1 MLRRQLKK
9 LDSHSTTQRAATG
22 FDESSK
28 QFGVETVGNLHAFFL
43 RTSALEVSAAAAR
56 LALVPDNEKPTL
68 LVIDGHSLA
77 FRAFYALPVDSF
89 TTRDGQHTNAIH
101 GFLSMLILLLQNEK
115 PTHLA
120 VAFDLSRQSFRT
132 REYAEY
138 KGTRGETPVEFVG
151 QIPLLQEAL
160 AALNITTITKEDYE
174 ADDILAT
181 LATRGA
187 AEGFD
192 VLVVSGDRDAIQMV
206 NDDVTLLY
214 PNARG
219 VSELK
224 RYDRDAVVERYGIEP
239 AQYPDVAALV
249 GETSDNLIGID
260 KVGEKT
266 AVKWITAYGSLDGVL
281 KHADQITGVVGE
293 KLREQKDRAIR
304 NRKLNHLV
312 TDVDL
317 PVELSSLER
326 REFNDDAVREVF
338 DRLQF
343 KTLFDRVMKIAAAER
358 GIDAAPAQ
366 LAPQNEIPVIHT
378 FTDDELG
385 SWLGA
390 VSAEG
395 SALGLRVASHNGA
408 VAGFGIATLGETAFI
423 AWNAGEKH
431 PALEAWLASD
441 SPKALHGAKYQ
452 LKILA
457 AAGFSLNGIAFDT
470 MLGAWLMKPGSKPE
484 ALDAQVYN
492 YLGETLQQ
500 SDPNQLVPENEG
512 ASPATEA
519 WFVLRIADYL
529 AEKLDAGSLAVLKEI
544 EVPLIPI
551 LANMEIVGITVNQT
565 ILGRLTADLGQKAGE
580 AAQKAY
586 AEIGREI
593 NLGSPKQ
600 LQEVLFDQL
609 GMPKTRSNKTGFS
622 TDAASLTDLQEQ
634 NPHPFLDLL
643 LQHRDATKLMQIIAS
658 IDKAVDRTGR
668 VHTTYEQAGSS
679 TGRIA
684 SNEPNL
690 QNVPIKTEVGREIRA
705 SFEAG
710 QGFETLL
717 TADYSQIEMRIM
729 AHLSGDEG
737 LRLAFNEGEDLHRFV
752 GSRIFGV
759 PPADVTPFM
768 RTKVKAMSYGLAY
781 GLSAFGLSKQLRIET
796 SEAKEL
802 MTDYFA
808 RFGAVRDYLRD
819 VVEQAKV
826 DGFTTTIF
834 GRRRPFGDL
843 HSSNRVLRENAARQ
857 ALNSPIQG
865 SAADILKRAMITISS
880 DMAAQQMRSNML
892 LQVHD
897 ELVFEVF
904 PGELV
909 ALTELV
915 RHRMSTA
922 AELSVPLEVQIGTGP
937 NWDAAAH

>member
-1 MLRRQLKK
+1 
-9 LDSHSTTQRAATG
+9 
-22 FDESSK
+22 
-28 QFGVETVGNLHAFFL
+28 
-43 RTSALEVSAAAAR
+43 
-56 LALVPDNEKPTL
+56 VPDSEKPTL

-120 VAFDLSRQSFRT
+120 VAFDISRFSFRT
-132 REYAEY
+132 REYPEY
-138 KGTRGETPVEFVG
+138 KGTRGETPPEFVG
-151 QIPLLQEAL
+151 QIPLLEEAL
-160 AALNITTITKEDYE
+160 KAMGITTISKEDYE

-187 AEGFD
+187 AEGFE

-206 NDDVTLLY
+206 KPGVTLLY

-224 RYDRDAVVERYGIEP
+224 RYDRDAVMERYGIEP
-239 AQYPDVAALV
+239 EQYPDVAALV

-266 AVKWITAYGSLDGVL
+266 AVKWINLYGSLDGIL
-281 KHADQITGVVGE
+281 EHADEITGVVGE

-304 NRKLNHLV
+304 NRKLNHLL
-312 TDVDL
+312 TDIPL
-317 PVELSSLER
+317 PVGPADLLR
-326 REFNDDAVREVF
+326 KPMDVAAVRGVF

-343 KTLFDRVMKIAAAER
+343 KTLLDRVLKIAAAE
-358 GIDAAPAQ
+358 GGADAIADTAPA
-366 LAPQNEIPVIHT
+366 ASGIPVIRT
-378 FTDDELG
+378 MVDEDLG
-385 SWLGA
+385 KWLGTQS
-390 VSAEG
+390 VNG
-395 SALGLRVASHNGA
+395 QSALGLRIESANG
-408 VAGFGIATLGETAFI
+408 VVTGFGIGAPDETAFVPW
-423 AWNAGEKH
+423 ASGRMDYV
-431 PALEAWLASD
+431 ALEQWLASD
-441 SPKALHGAKYQ
+441 APKVMTGSKAQ
-452 LKILA
+452 LKIARDSGLEV
-457 AAGFSLNGIAFDT
+457 NGIAYDT
-470 MLGAWLMKPGSKPE
+470 ILAGWLLKPGTKSE
-484 ALDAQVYN
+484 TLESQVEY

-500 SDPNQLVPENEG
+500 SDPNQLVPETEP

-519 WFVLRIADYL
+519 WYSLRLASYL
-529 AEKLDAGSLAVLKEI
+529 SEKLDAGSLGVLENI
-544 EVPLIPI
+544 EMPLVPV
-551 LANMEIVGITVNQT
+551 LATMERTGITVNRE
-565 ILGRLTADLGQKAGE
+565 LLSRLTSDLGAKAAE
-580 AAQKAY
+580 VAAKAF

-622 TDAASLTDLQEQ
+622 TDAASLADLQDQ
-634 NPHPFLDLL
+634 APHPFLDLL
-643 LQHRDATKLMQIIAS
+643 LQHRDATKLLQIIAS
-658 IDKAVDRTGR
+658 IDKAVDSGGR
-668 VHTTYEQAGSS
+668 VHTTYEQAGSA

-684 SNEPNL
+684 SNDPNL
-690 QNVPIKTEVGREIRA
+690 QNVPVKTETGREIRA
-705 SFEAG
+705 AFEAG
-710 QGFETLL
+710 AEYETLL

-737 LRLAFNEGEDLHRFV
+737 LIEAFNGGEDLHRFV
-752 GSRIFGV
+752 GARIFHV
-759 PPADVTPFM
+759 EPAEVTPTM

-781 GLSAFGLSKQLRIET
+781 GLSAFGLSKQLRIEV

-808 RFGAVRDYLRD
+808 RFGAVREYLQN
-819 VVEQAKV
+819 VVEQAKA
-826 DGFTTTIF
+826 DGYTTTEF

-843 HSSNRVLRENAARQ
+843 TSSNRVLRENAARQ

-865 SAADILKRAMITISS
+865 TAADILKLAMIGIDQDLRGMKSK
-880 DMAAQQMRSNML
+880 ML

-897 ELVFEVF
+897 ELVFDVAA
-904 PGELV
+904 GELDD
-909 ALTELV
+909 LTGIV
-915 RHRMSTA
+915 RTRMAGA
-922 AELSVPLEVQIGTGP
+922 ADLRVPLDVQIGTGP